1 VTAILA
7 AIIPGSQ
14 GLSYVSTCRTR
25 RRAAK
30 AVHTAEASHD
40 ARAAAGPAHRSCF
53 DRLLFSRIGQQR
65 ELAITLT
72 KIKHL
77 DKSLHS

>member
-14 GLSYVSTCRTR
+14 GLSYVSTCRT

-77 DKSLHS
+77 DDSLHS